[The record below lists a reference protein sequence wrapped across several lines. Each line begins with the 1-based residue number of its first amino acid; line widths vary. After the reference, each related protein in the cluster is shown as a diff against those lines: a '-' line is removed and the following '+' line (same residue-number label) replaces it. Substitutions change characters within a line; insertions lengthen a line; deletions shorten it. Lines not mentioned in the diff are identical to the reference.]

1 MTGNF
6 VEFFVALLTLLGTFL
21 GLSATASN
29 MAADRELTEKLNQ
42 ENIDMTREENA
53 INREREDTY
62 FQRSKADAIA
72 AGYSPLV
79 VSGSHSPATVSVPQ
93 NTFMPNLSGYSQQI
107 GNLISSGFDSASDK
121 IFHSSENDKNRN
133 AQSENLAKT
142 LSSSESVT
150 EKQEATK
157 RYVAQ
162 LGADTETAN
171 TISKII
177 SAEKL
182 NGYDNAA
189 RVAHG
194 LPWLLTE
201 QGQSTVMSDSK
212 SGKRSISY
220 GTVDRYKRDYNGAL
234 ASGLRK
240 KGYTMPYFIQARAYF
255 DDPTVN
261 LSERVSAYVDFM
273 KGNHPSIPYQYTFK
287 D

>member
-1 MTGNF
+1 M
-6 VEFFVALLTLLGTFL
+6 EFFAALLGLIGTLI
-21 GLSATASN
+21 GLSVSSSN
-29 MAADRELTEKLNQ
+29 KAGELELSQKLNQ
-42 ENIDMTREENA
+42 ENIDFTREENA
-53 INREREDTY
+53 INREREDNY
-62 FQRSKADAIA
+62 FQRSKADAIS

-93 NTFMPNLSGYSQQI
+93 NTFMPNFSSYSQQV
-107 GNLISSGFDSASDK
+107 GNLISNGFNSASDK
-121 IFHSSENDKNRN
+121 LFHSSENEKNRE

-142 LSSSESVT
+142 LSSSQSVT

-157 RYVAQ
+157 RYVAE

-171 TISKII
+171 TISKIV

-182 NGYDNAA
+182 NGYDNAT
-189 RVAHG
+189 RVAGG

-201 QGQSTVMSDSK
+201 QGQSTVLPESK
-212 SGKRSISY
+212 SGKRSVSY
-220 GTVDRYKRDYNGAL
+220 GTVNAYKRDYNGVL

-255 DDPTVN
+255 DDPTVS
-261 LSERVSAYVDFM
+261 LSERVSTYIDFM
-273 KGNHPSIPYQYTFK
+273 KGNHPSIPYQYIFR

>member
-1 MTGNF
+1 M
-6 VEFFVALLTLLGTFL
+6 EFFAALLGLIGTLI
-21 GLSATASN
+21 GLSVSASN
-29 MAADRELTEKLNQ
+29 QSADRELSEKLNQ

-53 INREREDTY
+53 INREREDNY
-62 FQRSKADAIA
+62 FQRSKADAIS

-93 NTFMPNLSGYSQQI
+93 NTFMPNFSSYSQQI
-107 GNLISSGFDSASDK
+107 GNLISSGFNSASDK
-121 IFHSSENDKNRN
+121 IFHSSENEKNRD

-142 LSSSESVT
+142 LASSSSTV

-157 RYVAQ
+157 RFVAQ

-171 TISKII
+171 TISKIV

-182 NGYDNAA
+182 NGYDNAT
-189 RVAHG
+189 RVAGG

-201 QGQSTVMSDSK
+201 QGQSVTMPDTK

-220 GTVDRYKRDYNGAL
+220 GTVGRYKRDYDGVL

-255 DDPTVN
+255 DDPQVN
-261 LSERVSAYVDFM
+261 LSERVSTYVDFM
-273 KGNHPSIPYQYTFK
+273 KGNHPSIPFQYTFK

>member
-1 MTGNF
+1 M
-6 VEFFVALLTLLGTFL
+6 EFFAALLGLIGTLV
-21 GLSATASN
+21 GLSVATQN
-29 MAADRELTEKLNQ
+29 QAAELELSEKLNQ
-42 ENIDMTREENA
+42 ENIDLTREENA

-62 FQRSKADAIA
+62 FQRSKADAIS

-93 NTFMPNLSGYSQQI
+93 NTFMPNFSSYSQQI

-121 IFHSSENDKNRN
+121 IFRSSENEKDRH

-142 LSSSESVT
+142 LSNSESIA
-150 EKQEATK
+150 EKQEVTK
-157 RYVAQ
+157 RYVAD

-171 TISKII
+171 TIAKIV
-177 SAEKL
+177 SSEKL
-182 NGYDNAA
+182 NGYDNAT
-189 RVAHG
+189 RVAGG

-201 QGQSTVMSDSK
+201 QGQSTVLSDSK

-220 GTVDRYKRDYNGAL
+220 GTVNAYKRDFNGVL

-255 DDPTVN
+255 DDPTVS
-261 LSERVSAYVDFM
+261 LSDRVNTYLDFM
-273 KGNHPSIPYQYTFK
+273 KGNHPLIPYQYTFK